1 MVANQED
8 DEKLREVKA
17 VLQSLSQIG
26 SDRFPAAGGP
36 SEFGQNATTLESL
49 TNRRNMSQTPGQP
62 ARPGPGSKEIA
73 NARPAR
79 QKNRLGAFALATIA
93 GGTVLVLATD
103 MFFKYWPASQT
114 GRPTA
119 AVSAVNSTQPLPA
132 VAPRAVASGSAS
144 PAGAAQ
150 PVVHPPVAAAAVPPS
165 PPSPA
170 IASAKQLMD
179 TGKIV
184 AARGLLQQPTLASS
198 RDAAWLLARSYDPNY
213 LATIKS
219 PDASG
224 DKEKA
229 TEWYRRWRDIG
240 ALNGVPMD
248 DVRLKRLIETLD

>member
-49 TNRRNMSQTPGQP
+49 TNRRNVSQTPGQP

-73 NARPAR
+73 NTRPSR

-103 MFFKYWPASQT
+103 MFFKYWPASPT

-119 AVSAVNSTQPLPA
+119 AVGAVNSTPLPA

-144 PAGAAQ
+144 PASAGQ
-150 PVVHPPVAAAAVPPS
+150 PVTQAPVAAPAVPPS

-179 TGKIV
+179 AGKIV
-184 AARGLLQQPTLASS
+184 AARGLLQQPTLSSS

-219 PDASG
+219 PDATG